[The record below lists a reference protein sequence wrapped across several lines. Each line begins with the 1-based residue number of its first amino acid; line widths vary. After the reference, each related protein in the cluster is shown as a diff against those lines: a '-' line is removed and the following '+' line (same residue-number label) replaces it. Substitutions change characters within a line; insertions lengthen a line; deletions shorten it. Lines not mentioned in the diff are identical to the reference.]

1 MGMVRKMI
9 FSSGGCARKRAGKL
23 WAKRVRL
30 STLLSSFM
38 YICHTSDRFEILP
51 VRGAVEE
58 AGALVAHKPGHR

>member
-1 MGMVRKMI
+1 MI
-9 FSSGGCARKRAGKL
+9 FFKWRLRSKKGGETLGE
-23 WAKRVRL
+23 RVRL